1 MFQATTDSI
10 GGASVTSDLTFEAG
24 PPGKIEV
31 FPKTSHLPVGQ
42 SRSSWNP
49 IVYSGRVLCWASDA
63 WPKQKGLQ
71 SHHSNYWWGIPK
83 FFVHSVLYGFHYK
96 NTIYMNWRIICCYF
110 GRYNQR
116 CSFNRLVLAWCQ
128 KYVLVDVSICS
139 SSTATRVHQCSLV
152 VSLSYS
158 LSLIKMKEFWFYD
171 LLDFVSDK
179 IHQGAWLM
187 PYPTTC
193 MLGGKCDILTYKGSA
208 TGVTKAL
215 LGHSLWAWKIHRP

>member
-10 GGASVTSDLTFEAG
+10 GGASLTSDLTFEAG

-31 FPKTSHLPVGQ
+31 SPKPDFYQLVNLDLVETHLCT
-42 SRSSWNP
+42 
-49 IVYSGRVLCWASDA
+49 YSGGVLCWASDA

-71 SHHSNYWWGIPK
+71 SHHSNHWWGIPK

-116 CSFNRLVLAWCQ
+116 CSFNRLVLVWCQ

-139 SSTATRVHQCSLV
+139 GRGIGDNWQVGV
-152 VSLSYS
+152 
-158 LSLIKMKEFWFYD
+158 
-171 LLDFVSDK
+171 
-179 IHQGAWLM
+179 
-187 PYPTTC
+187 
-193 MLGGKCDILTYKGSA
+193 KGSA
-208 TGVTKAL
+208 LAQLSHFIVWL
-215 LGHSLWAWKIHRP
+215 YCSLWCYSAVTVFFSKDSVNSVQNVVMSAPQTKSTRNRTSFLNWRNVGHQLAWSANPR